1 MEKGLLIVL
10 SGPSGAGKGTVLRE
24 VLNRDSNVCVSIS
37 CTTRKPRRGE
47 TDGVHYYFKTQEE
60 FKEMLKNGEFLEHAQ
75 VYDEMYGTPLFAVEE
90 KRNQG
95 KDVVLEIDVQGALE
109 VRKQVEDAILV
120 FVMPPGMEELKKRL
134 TERDT
139 ETEEQIEN
147 RFAAAYNEM
156 KMRDHYDYIIVN
168 NDIDD
173 AADSFLEIIEKEHGK
188 RKGGIDE

>member
-1 MEKGLLIVL
+1 MEKGLLVVL

-24 VLNRDSNVCVSIS
+24 VLNRNENVCVSIS

-47 TDGVHYYFKTQEE
+47 TDGIHYYFKSHEE
-60 FKEMLKNGEFLEHAQ
+60 FKDMLKQGEFLEYAQ
-75 VYDEMYGTPLFAVEE
+75 VYDEMYGTPLFAVNE
-90 KRNQG
+90 KREQG

-109 VRKQVEDAILV
+109 VRKKVEDAILI
-120 FVMPPGMEELKKRL
+120 FVMPPSMEELKHRL
-134 TERDT
+134 AGRDT

-147 RFAAAYNEM
+147 RFTAAYNEI

-173 AADSFLEIIEKEHGK
+173 AADSFLEIIEKERAK
-188 RKGGIDE
+188 RKGGQD